1 MKPGNGIAIPARWRE
16 LTSDRAGTIAEECR
30 KRMRS
35 AEDIKADF
43 TGPRFIFFA
52 CLKVTPP
59 QRGIV
64 QCATVAIAGLINN
77 YR

>member
-1 MKPGNGIAIPARWRE
+1 MPARRRE
-16 LTSDRAGTIAEECR
+16 LTSGQADSIAEECR

-35 AEDIKADF
+35 AEDITANF
-43 TGPRFIFFA
+43 TGVRFIFFA